1 LPAGGGRQRPAV
13 RRRQAPGGA
22 HRDAREYPGVS
33 VRLTAFLGEVRIPVQ
48 IDIGFSDVFTPAAVE
63 ARADKSFDMSN
74 AVEQVLSKGRD

>member
-1 LPAGGGRQRPAV
+1 
-13 RRRQAPGGA
+13 
-22 HRDAREYPGVS
+22 
-33 VRLTAFLGEVRIPVQ
+33 VRIPVQ